1 MVETRGLP
9 FPREPKACHRSNPR
23 PDDFAHDWRVFR
35 AILGIVSR
43 YYPQTKSSLL
53 VGCDLLQVP
62 MQSLFRLESS
72 HSGANHQ
79 ARTKKGKVLPA
90 VSHRSMLK
98 RPRNACRFAKNED
111 ARPNPLGVPCSL
123 RAHTWPPSCS
133 WRIVCHPI
141 SHLPRNT
148 TGRLGRRLCWW

>member
-35 AILGIVSR
+35 AILGIVWR

-79 ARTKKGKVLPA
+79 ARTSPFRERLRAARQRKKGKVLPA

-123 RAHTWPPSCS
+123 RAHT
-133 WRIVCHPI
+133 
-141 SHLPRNT
+141 
-148 TGRLGRRLCWW
+148 